1 MQWSGVLARGTN
13 HLKSVEITFT
23 RVSTW
28 GHSLFYEREVI
39 TQRNIETKA
48 ETSRIRVRG
57 AGAQSN
63 SQCCVRDVGGH
74 SDLST
79 ILGCCRVDVLMR
91 R

>member
-1 MQWSGVLARGTN
+1 VVRRVGTR
-13 HLKSVEITFT
+13 HKSVEITFT
-23 RVSTW
+23 RVSRW

-57 AGAQSN
+57 PGAQSN
-63 SQCCVRDVGGH
+63 SQCCARDVGGH

-79 ILGCCRVDVLMR
+79 SLGCCRVDALTR